1 MFWKIT
7 GNDDDLSYYVNAETA
22 EDAKERVEEL
32 TGYLKPQH
40 ITIEAISQDEIPEE
54 ENVL

>member
-1 MFWKIT
+1 MFWKLT
-7 GNDDDLSYYVNAETA
+7 GNDDDLSLYIEADTE
-22 EDAKERVEEL
+22 EDAKEKADAIC
-32 TGYLKPQH
+32 GYLKPQH